1 MLPCESGCAM
11 IRYRLGFSMKARPIR
26 RRNGSAAMD
35 DEFCHEMIR
44 ARLRL
49 AGTSF
54 SDIARELGITPAS
67 VSLVSQGLRRSRPVQ
82 QVIADKLGTTPERI
96 WPERYEQEAAMK
108 F

>member
-1 MLPCESGCAM
+1 
-11 IRYRLGFSMKARPIR
+11 
-26 RRNGSAAMD
+26 MD
-35 DEFCHEMIR
+35 DEYCHEMIR

-82 QVIADKLGTTPERI
+82 QVIADKLGTQPEKI
-96 WPERYEQEAAMK
+96 WPDRYQQEASMK
-108 F
+108 S